1 MNAERVSPPER
12 ELGEAK
18 TVQVFLKDTSR
29 AKRRFLGLG
38 NYDN

>member
-12 ELGEAK
+12 ELREAK

-29 AKRRFLGLG
+29 ARQRFLGLG
-38 NYDN
+38 DYGN